1 MNHVQFLEQKG
12 KPQWAIVPYEFYLQ
26 LTQAA
31 ELQADHDFLA
41 VLDTATNKEFIPA
54 AVVDRIIEGNN
65 LIRVWREYRGL
76 TQPQLA
82 RLAQVSQSTLSQLE
96 SGKRRATKKT
106 LEALA
111 TALKLEV
118 ADLVREEI

>member
-1 MNHVQFLEQKG
+1 MNHVPFLEQQG
-12 KPQWAIVPYEFYLQ
+12 KPQWAMVPYEFYLQ

-31 ELQADHDFLA
+31 EFQADHDFLA
-41 VLDTATNKEFIPA
+41 VLDTATDKKFVPA
-54 AVVDRIIEGNN
+54 AVVDRIIEGDN
-65 LIRVWREYRGL
+65 LIRFWRESRGL
-76 TQPQLA
+76 TRSQLA
-82 RLAQVSQSTLSQLE
+82 GLAQISQSTLSQLE
-96 SGKRRATKKT
+96 SGKRRAPKQT